1 MHFKCIDT
9 INIGLSRQTSIVTYV
24 TEQAFYP
31 FYFCVLKIGIMR
43 LLSIFLVSI
52 LGFLSVEA
60 QEMPTQIQLEEA
72 LSLAQKANQQ
82 IKIAQI
88 DQQIASA
95 NVKQTEA
102 IWLPQL
108 NLSYTAMNTNNPLNA
123 FGFKLQQA
131 NVTAADFNPALLN
144 NPGATPNYLTQLSL
158 QQPIINMD
166 MLQMRKAAEQ
176 QVQISSLQTKRTE
189 EAVKM
194 QVTQLYLQLN
204 FLYQALDVVKSAL
217 ITSQSIYQ
225 FTKNR
230 FDQGLMQKSDLL
242 NVEVQVKNTETR
254 LNELY
259 SNIAQTSDQ
268 LGLMMNKPQGVI
280 YKTTPVSLGFAKEQL
295 QAIPIDRSDLKA
307 MQTGLG
313 MYDIAIKG
321 SKMSWLPRLNAF
333 ANYQLNDRK
342 ALGFN
347 AGSYFA
353 GIQLSWDIIKGNQTK
368 NKIAIQTIEKAK
380 LQEQLAS
387 RVNQEQTELQ
397 NTIRKIKD
405 ARYKYQQ
412 LETSIA
418 QADESL
424 RILQNR
430 YQQGLVSTND
440 ILLAQTQLS
449 QQKLQQAEAKLME
462 QAAINYYEFLTTVK

>member
-1 MHFKCIDT
+1 
-9 INIGLSRQTSIVTYV
+9 
-24 TEQAFYP
+24 
-31 FYFCVLKIGIMR
+31 MR
-43 LLSIFLVSI
+43 LLLMFLMLT
-52 LGFLSVEA
+52 LGMLSVHA
-60 QEMPTQIQLEEA
+60 QQPPMPIQLEEA

-82 IKIAQI
+82 IKIAHI

-102 IWLPQL
+102 LWLPQL

-176 QVQISSLQTKRTE
+176 QVQISSLQIKRTE

-217 ITSQSIYQ
+217 TTSQSIYQ

-254 LNELY
+254 LNEIH

-268 LGLMMNKPQGVI
+268 LSLMMNKPQGVI
-280 YKTTPVSLGFAKEQL
+280 YKTEAVSLDLVKEQL
-295 QAIPIDRSDLKA
+295 QTIPTDRSDLKA

-313 MYDIAIKG
+313 VYDIAIKG
-321 SKMSWLPRLNAF
+321 SKMSWLPRLNGF

-353 GIQLSWDIIKGNQTK
+353 GIQLSWDIMKGNQTK
-368 NKIAIQTIEKAK
+368 NKIATQTIEKAK
-380 LQEQLAS
+380 LQEQLAA

-424 RILQNR
+424 RIMQNR

-449 QQKLQQAEAKLME
+449 QQKLQQAETKLME

>member
-1 MHFKCIDT
+1 
-9 INIGLSRQTSIVTYV
+9 
-24 TEQAFYP
+24 
-31 FYFCVLKIGIMR
+31 MR

-60 QEMPTQIQLEEA
+60 QEPPTQIQLDEA
-72 LSLAQKANQQ
+72 LNLAQKANQQ

-102 IWLPQL
+102 LWLPQL

-131 NVTAADFNPALLN
+131 NVTATDFNPALLN

-176 QVQISSLQTKRTE
+176 QVQISSLQIKRTE

-217 ITSQSIYQ
+217 TTSQSIYQ

-268 LGLMMNKPQGVI
+268 LGLIMNKPQGVI
-280 YKTTPVSLGFAKEQL
+280 YKTAPVSLDFTKEQV
-295 QAIPIDRSDLKA
+295 QFIPTDRSDLKA

-313 MYDIAIKG
+313 VYDISIKG

-342 ALGFN
+342 AFSFN

-353 GIQLSWDIIKGNQTK
+353 GIQLSWDIMKGNQTK
-368 NKIAIQTIEKAK
+368 NKIATQTIEKAK
-380 LQEQLAS
+380 LQEQLAA

-412 LETSIA
+412 LETSVA

>member
-1 MHFKCIDT
+1 MRVVLMSLMFV
-9 INIGLSRQTSIVTYV
+9 IGFIPTR
-24 TEQAFYP
+24 
-31 FYFCVLKIGIMR
+31 
-43 LLSIFLVSI
+43 
-52 LGFLSVEA
+52 A
-60 QEMPTQIQLEEA
+60 QQQPIPIKLDEA

-95 NVKQTEA
+95 NLKQTEA

-131 NVTAADFNPALLN
+131 NVVASDFNPALLN
-144 NPGATPNYLTQLSL
+144 KPGATPNYLTQLSL
-158 QQPIINMD
+158 QQPILNLD
-166 MLQMRKAAEQ
+166 MLEMRKAAVQ
-176 QVQISSLQTKRTE
+176 QVQISSLQSKRTT

-194 QVTQLYLQLN
+194 QVTQLYLQLD
-204 FLYQALDVVKSAL
+204 FLYQAVNVVKTAL
-217 ITSQSIYQ
+217 VTAQTMYQ

-230 FDQGLMQKSDLL
+230 FDQGLMQKSDVL

-254 LNELY
+254 LNELQ
-259 SNIAQTSDQ
+259 SSIANSSDQ
-268 LGLMMNKPQGVI
+268 LSLMMNQPQGVI
-280 YKTTPVSLGFAKEQL
+280 YKTITSSIEMPVELLEE
-295 QAIPIDRSDLKA
+295 IPAERADLKA

-313 MYDIAIKG
+313 IYDIAIKG
-321 SKMSWLPRLNAF
+321 TKMSWLPRLNAL

-353 GIQLSWDIIKGNQTK
+353 GIQLSWDIMKGNQTK
-368 NKIAIQTIEKAK
+368 NKIATQIIEKTK
-380 LQEQLAS
+380 LQEQYTARL
-387 RVNQEQTELQ
+387 NQEQMALH
-397 NTIRKIKD
+397 NTIRTIKD
-405 ARYKYQQ
+405 ARYKFTQ

-449 QQKLQQAEAKLME
+449 QQRLQQAEAKLGE
-462 QAAINYYEFLTTVK
+462 QAAINYYNFLITVK

>member
-1 MHFKCIDT
+1 
-9 INIGLSRQTSIVTYV
+9 
-24 TEQAFYP
+24 
-31 FYFCVLKIGIMR
+31 MR
-43 LLSIFLVSI
+43 LLSIFLVSV
-52 LGFLSVEA
+52 LGFLGVQA
-60 QEMPTQIQLEEA
+60 QQSTIPIQLEEA
-72 LSLAQKANQQ
+72 LSLAQKVNHQ

-88 DQQIASA
+88 DQQIANA

-158 QQPIINMD
+158 QQPIINLD
-166 MLQMRKAAEQ
+166 MLQMRKVAEQ

-194 QVTQLYLQLN
+194 QVTQLFLQLD
-204 FLYQALDVVKSAL
+204 FFYQVIDVVKNAL
-217 ITSQSIYQ
+217 TTTTSIYQ

-254 LNELY
+254 LNEIQ
-259 SNIAQTSDQ
+259 SAIAQTSDQ
-268 LGLMMNKPQGVI
+268 LSLMMNKPQGVI
-280 YKTTPVSLGFAKEQL
+280 YKTIPASLNNVSEQVQL
-295 QAIPIDRSDLKA
+295 IPTERADLKA
-307 MQTGLG
+307 MQAGLNI
-313 MYDIAIKG
+313 YDMAIKG

-342 ALGFN
+342 ALGFT

-353 GIQLSWDIIKGNQTK
+353 GVQLSWDIMKGNQTK
-368 NKIAIQTIEKAK
+368 NKIATQTIEKAK
-380 LQEQLAS
+380 LQEQYSA
-387 RVNQEQTELQ
+387 RINQEQTELQ

-405 ARYKYQQ
+405 ARYKFKQ
-412 LETSIA
+412 LESSIA

-449 QQKLQQAEAKLME
+449 QQKLQQTEAKLME
-462 QAAINYYEFLTTVK
+462 QAAINYYEFLITVK

>member
-1 MHFKCIDT
+1 
-9 INIGLSRQTSIVTYV
+9 
-24 TEQAFYP
+24 
-31 FYFCVLKIGIMR
+31 MR

-52 LGFLSVEA
+52 FGFLSVEA
-60 QEMPTQIQLEEA
+60 QELPTQIQLEEA

-102 IWLPQL
+102 LWLPQL

-254 LNELY
+254 LHELQ
-259 SNIAQTSDQ
+259 SNISQVSDQ
-268 LGLMMNKPQGVI
+268 LSLMMNKPQGVI
-280 YKTTPVSLGFAKEQL
+280 YKTIPASLNIANEQV
-295 QAIPIDRSDLKA
+295 QIIPTERADLKA
-307 MQTGLG
+307 MQTGLDV
-313 MYDIAIKG
+313 YDIAIKG

-342 ALGFN
+342 ALGFT

-353 GIQLSWDIIKGNQTK
+353 GIQLSWDIMKGNQTK
-368 NKIAIQTIEKAK
+368 NKIVTQTIEKAK
-380 LQEQLAS
+380 LQEQYSA

-405 ARYKYQQ
+405 ARYKFQQ
-412 LETSIA
+412 LKTSIA

-462 QAAINYYEFLTTVK
+462 QASINFYEFLITVK

>member
-1 MHFKCIDT
+1 
-9 INIGLSRQTSIVTYV
+9 
-24 TEQAFYP
+24 
-31 FYFCVLKIGIMR
+31 MR

-60 QEMPTQIQLEEA
+60 QEPPTQIQLDEA
-72 LSLAQKANQQ
+72 LNLAQKANQQ

-102 IWLPQL
+102 LWLPQL

-131 NVTAADFNPALLN
+131 NVTATDFNPALLN

-176 QVQISSLQTKRTE
+176 QVQISSLQIKRTE

-217 ITSQSIYQ
+217 TTSQSIYQ

-268 LGLMMNKPQGVI
+268 LGLIMNKPQGVI
-280 YKTTPVSLGFAKEQL
+280 YKTPPVSLDFTKEQV
-295 QAIPIDRSDLKA
+295 QFIPTDRSDLKA

-313 MYDIAIKG
+313 VYDISIKG

-342 ALGFN
+342 AFSFN

-353 GIQLSWDIIKGNQTK
+353 GIQLSWDIMKGNQTK
-368 NKIAIQTIEKAK
+368 NKIATQTIEKAK
-380 LQEQLAS
+380 LQEQLAA

-412 LETSIA
+412 LETSVA

>member
-1 MHFKCIDT
+1 
-9 INIGLSRQTSIVTYV
+9 
-24 TEQAFYP
+24 
-31 FYFCVLKIGIMR
+31 MR
-43 LLSIFLVSI
+43 LLLMFLMLT
-52 LGFLSVEA
+52 LGMLSVHA
-60 QEMPTQIQLEEA
+60 QQPPMPIQLEEA

-82 IKIAQI
+82 IKIAHI

-102 IWLPQL
+102 LWLPQL

-176 QVQISSLQTKRTE
+176 QVQISSLQIKRTE

-217 ITSQSIYQ
+217 TTSQSIYQ

-254 LNELY
+254 LNEIH

-268 LGLMMNKPQGVI
+268 LSLMMNKPQGVI
-280 YKTTPVSLGFAKEQL
+280 YKTEAVSLDLVKEQL
-295 QAIPIDRSDLKA
+295 QTIPTDRSDLKA

-313 MYDIAIKG
+313 VYDIAIKG
-321 SKMSWLPRLNAF
+321 SKMSWLPRLNGF

-353 GIQLSWDIIKGNQTK
+353 GIQLSWDIMKGNQTK
-368 NKIAIQTIEKAK
+368 NKIATQTIEKAK
-380 LQEQLAS
+380 LQEQLAA

>member
-1 MHFKCIDT
+1 
-9 INIGLSRQTSIVTYV
+9 
-24 TEQAFYP
+24 
-31 FYFCVLKIGIMR
+31 MR
-43 LLSIFLVSI
+43 LLSIFLVSV
-52 LGFLSVEA
+52 LGFLGVQA
-60 QEMPTQIQLEEA
+60 QQSTIPIQLEEA

-88 DQQIASA
+88 DQQIANA

-131 NVTAADFNPALLN
+131 DVTAADFNPALLN

-158 QQPIINMD
+158 QQPIINLD
-166 MLQMRKAAEQ
+166 MLQMRKVAEQ

-194 QVTQLYLQLN
+194 QVTQLFLQLD
-204 FLYQALDVVKSAL
+204 FFYQVIDVVKNAL
-217 ITSQSIYQ
+217 TTTTSIYQ

-254 LNELY
+254 LNEIQ
-259 SNIAQTSDQ
+259 SAIAQTSDQ
-268 LGLMMNKPQGVI
+268 LSLMMNQPQGVI
-280 YKTTPVSLGFAKEQL
+280 YKTMPASLNNVSEQVQL
-295 QAIPIDRSDLKA
+295 IPTERADLKA
-307 MQTGLG
+307 MQAGLNV
-313 MYDIAIKG
+313 YDIAIKG

-342 ALGFN
+342 ALGFT

-353 GIQLSWDIIKGNQTK
+353 GVQLSWDIMKGNQTK
-368 NKIAIQTIEKAK
+368 NKIATQTIEKAK
-380 LQEQLAS
+380 LQEQYSA
-387 RVNQEQTELQ
+387 RINQEQTELQ

-405 ARYKYQQ
+405 ARYKFKQ
-412 LETSIA
+412 LESSIA

-462 QAAINYYEFLTTVK
+462 QAAINYYEFLITVK

>member
-1 MHFKCIDT
+1 
-9 INIGLSRQTSIVTYV
+9 
-24 TEQAFYP
+24 
-31 FYFCVLKIGIMR
+31 MR
-43 LLSIFLVSI
+43 LFLLFSLSV
-52 LGFLSVEA
+52 LGFIPIQA
-60 QEMPTQIQLEEA
+60 QQQTISIQLEEA

-95 NVKQTEA
+95 NLKQTEA
-102 IWLPQL
+102 LWLPQV

-131 NVTAADFNPALLN
+131 NVIASDFNPALLN

-158 QQPIINMD
+158 QQPIVNLD
-166 MLQMRKAAEQ
+166 MLQMRKAGEK
-176 QVQISSLQTKRTE
+176 QVQISTLQSKRTT

-194 QVTQLYLQLN
+194 QITQLYLQLD
-204 FLYQALDVVKSAL
+204 FLYQAVNVVKTAL
-217 ITSQSIYQ
+217 LTSQSIYQ

-254 LNELY
+254 LNELQ
-259 SNIAQTSDQ
+259 STIAYVSDQ
-268 LGLMMNKPQGVI
+268 LSLMMNQPQGIV
-280 YKTTPVSLGFAKEQL
+280 YKTTSSPLEMPTEL
-295 QAIPIDRSDLKA
+295 LAIIPAERADLKA
-307 MQTGLG
+307 MQAGLG
-313 MYDIAIKG
+313 VYDIAIKG
-321 SKMSWLPRLNAF
+321 AKMSWLPRLNAF

-353 GIQLSWDIIKGNQTK
+353 GIQLSWDIMKGNQTK
-368 NKIAIQTIEKAK
+368 NKIATQTIEKAK
-380 LQEQLAS
+380 LQEQFSARL
-387 RVNQEQTELQ
+387 NQEQSSLH
-397 NTIRKIKD
+397 NTIRTIKD
-405 ARYKYQQ
+405 ARYKFKQ

-449 QQKLQQAEAKLME
+449 QQRLQQAEAKLSE
-462 QAAINYYEFLTTVK
+462 QVAINYYDFLTTVK

>member
-1 MHFKCIDT
+1 
-9 INIGLSRQTSIVTYV
+9 
-24 TEQAFYP
+24 
-31 FYFCVLKIGIMR
+31 MR

-52 LGFLSVEA
+52 FGFLSVEA
-60 QEMPTQIQLEEA
+60 QELPTQIQLEEA

-102 IWLPQL
+102 LWLPQL

-280 YKTTPVSLGFAKEQL
+280 YKTTPVSLDFAKEQL
-295 QAIPIDRSDLKA
+295 QAIPMDRSDFKA

-353 GIQLSWDIIKGNQTK
+353 GIQLSWDIMKGNQTK
-368 NKIAIQTIEKAK
+368 NKIATQMIEKAK
-380 LQEQLAS
+380 LQEQLSS

-405 ARYKYQQ
+405 ARYKFQQ

-440 ILLAQTQLS
+440 ILLAHTQLS

>member
-1 MHFKCIDT
+1 
-9 INIGLSRQTSIVTYV
+9 
-24 TEQAFYP
+24 
-31 FYFCVLKIGIMR
+31 MR

-60 QEMPTQIQLEEA
+60 QELPTQIQLDEA
-72 LSLAQKANQQ
+72 LNLAQKANQQ

-102 IWLPQL
+102 LWLPQL

-131 NVTAADFNPALLN
+131 NVTATDFNPALLN

-176 QVQISSLQTKRTE
+176 QVQISSLQIKRTE
-189 EAVKM
+189 EAVTM

-217 ITSQSIYQ
+217 TTSQSIYQ

-268 LGLMMNKPQGVI
+268 LGLIMNKPQGVI
-280 YKTTPVSLGFAKEQL
+280 YKTTPVSLDFTKEQV
-295 QAIPIDRSDLKA
+295 QFIPTDRSDLKA

-313 MYDIAIKG
+313 VYDISIKG

-347 AGSYFA
+347 VGSYFA
-353 GIQLSWDIIKGNQTK
+353 GIQLSWDIMKGNQTK
-368 NKIAIQTIEKAK
+368 NKIATQTIEKAK
-380 LQEQLAS
+380 LQEQLAA

-412 LETSIA
+412 LETSVA

>member
-1 MHFKCIDT
+1 
-9 INIGLSRQTSIVTYV
+9 
-24 TEQAFYP
+24 
-31 FYFCVLKIGIMR
+31 MR

-52 LGFLSVEA
+52 FGFLSVEA
-60 QEMPTQIQLEEA
+60 QELPTQIQLEEA

-102 IWLPQL
+102 LWLPQL

-204 FLYQALDVVKSAL
+204 FLYQALDFVKSAL

-254 LNELY
+254 LHELQ
-259 SNIAQTSDQ
+259 SNISQVSDQ
-268 LGLMMNKPQGVI
+268 LSLMMNKPQGVI
-280 YKTTPVSLGFAKEQL
+280 YKTIPASLNIANEQV
-295 QAIPIDRSDLKA
+295 QIIPTERADLKA
-307 MQTGLG
+307 MQTGLDV
-313 MYDIAIKG
+313 YDIAIKG

-342 ALGFN
+342 ALGFT

-353 GIQLSWDIIKGNQTK
+353 GIQLSWDIMKGNQTK
-368 NKIAIQTIEKAK
+368 NKIVTQTIEKAK
-380 LQEQLAS
+380 LQEQYSA

-405 ARYKYQQ
+405 ARYKFQQ
-412 LETSIA
+412 LKTSIA

-462 QAAINYYEFLTTVK
+462 QASINFYEFLITVK

>member
-1 MHFKCIDT
+1 
-9 INIGLSRQTSIVTYV
+9 
-24 TEQAFYP
+24 
-31 FYFCVLKIGIMR
+31 MR

-60 QEMPTQIQLEEA
+60 QELPTQIQLDEA
-72 LSLAQKANQQ
+72 LNLAQKANQQ

-102 IWLPQL
+102 LWLPQL

-131 NVTAADFNPALLN
+131 NVTATDFNPALLN

-176 QVQISSLQTKRTE
+176 QVQISSLQIKRTE
-189 EAVKM
+189 EAVTM

-217 ITSQSIYQ
+217 TTSQSIYQ

-268 LGLMMNKPQGVI
+268 LGLIMNKPQGVI
-280 YKTTPVSLGFAKEQL
+280 YKTTPVSLDFTKEQV
-295 QAIPIDRSDLKA
+295 QFIPTDRSDLKA

-313 MYDIAIKG
+313 VYDISIKG

-342 ALGFN
+342 AFSFN

-353 GIQLSWDIIKGNQTK
+353 GIQLSWDIMKGNQTK
-368 NKIAIQTIEKAK
+368 NKIATQTIEKAK
-380 LQEQLAS
+380 LQEQLAA

-412 LETSIA
+412 LETSVA

>member
-1 MHFKCIDT
+1 
-9 INIGLSRQTSIVTYV
+9 
-24 TEQAFYP
+24 
-31 FYFCVLKIGIMR
+31 MR
-43 LLSIFLVSI
+43 LLLMFLM
-52 LGFLSVEA
+52 LTFGMLSVHA
-60 QEMPTQIQLEEA
+60 QQPPMPIQLEEA

-82 IKIAQI
+82 IKIAHI

-102 IWLPQL
+102 LWLPQL

-176 QVQISSLQTKRTE
+176 QVQISSLQIKRTE

-217 ITSQSIYQ
+217 TTSQSIYQ

-254 LNELY
+254 LNEIH

-268 LGLMMNKPQGVI
+268 LSLMMNKPQGVI
-280 YKTTPVSLGFAKEQL
+280 YKTEAVSLDLVKEQL
-295 QAIPIDRSDLKA
+295 QTIPTDRSDLKA

-313 MYDIAIKG
+313 VYDIAIKG
-321 SKMSWLPRLNAF
+321 SKMSWLPRLNGF

-353 GIQLSWDIIKGNQTK
+353 GIQLSWDIMKGNQTK
-368 NKIAIQTIEKAK
+368 NKIATQTIEKAK
-380 LQEQLAS
+380 LQEQLAA

>member
-1 MHFKCIDT
+1 M
-9 INIGLSRQTSIVTYV
+9 INIGLSWQTPIVTYV

-43 LLSIFLVSI
+43 LLSIFSVLV
-52 LGFLSVEA
+52 LGMSGVQA
-60 QEMPTQIQLEEA
+60 QQQPTPIQLEEA

-88 DQQIASA
+88 NQQIASA

-102 IWLPQL
+102 LWLPQL
-108 NLSYTAMNTNNPLNA
+108 NFSYTAMNTNNPLNA

-217 ITSQSIYQ
+217 TTSQSIYQ

-268 LGLMMNKPQGVI
+268 LSLMMNKPQGVI
-280 YKTTPVSLGFAKEQL
+280 YKTKTVSLDFANEQV
-295 QAIPIDRSDLKA
+295 QIIPTDRADLKA

-313 MYDIAIKG
+313 VYDIAIKG

-353 GIQLSWDIIKGNQTK
+353 GIQLSWDIMKGNQTK
-368 NKIAIQTIEKAK
+368 NKIASQTIEKAK
-380 LQEQLAS
+380 LQEQLAA

-412 LETSIA
+412 LETSIT

-424 RILQNR
+424 RIQQNR

>member
-1 MHFKCIDT
+1 
-9 INIGLSRQTSIVTYV
+9 
-24 TEQAFYP
+24 
-31 FYFCVLKIGIMR
+31 MR
-43 LLSIFLVSI
+43 LLSMFLVSL
-52 LGFLSVEA
+52 LGFLNVEA
-60 QEMPTQIQLEEA
+60 QQLPTTIQLEEA

-88 DQQIASA
+88 NQQIASA

-102 IWLPQL
+102 LWLPQL
-108 NLSYTAMNTNNPLNA
+108 NFSYTAMNTNNPLNA

-144 NPGATPNYLTQLSL
+144 NPGATPNYLTQLNL

-217 ITSQSIYQ
+217 TTSQSIYQ

-268 LGLMMNKPQGVI
+268 LSLMMNKPQGVI
-280 YKTTPVSLGFAKEQL
+280 YKTKTVSLDFANEL
-295 QAIPIDRSDLKA
+295 VLIIPTDRADLKA

-313 MYDIAIKG
+313 VYDIAIKG

-353 GIQLSWDIIKGNQTK
+353 GIQLSWDIMKGNQTK
-368 NKIAIQTIEKAK
+368 NKIASQTIEKAK
-380 LQEQLAS
+380 LQEQLAA

-412 LETSIA
+412 LETSIT

-462 QAAINYYEFLTTVK
+462 QAAINYHEFLTTVK

>member
-1 MHFKCIDT
+1 M
-9 INIGLSRQTSIVTYV
+9 
-24 TEQAFYP
+24 
-31 FYFCVLKIGIMR
+31 
-43 LLSIFLVSI
+43 FLMLT
-52 LGFLSVEA
+52 LGMLSVHA
-60 QEMPTQIQLEEA
+60 QQPPMPIQLEEA

-82 IKIAQI
+82 IKIAHI

-102 IWLPQL
+102 LWLPQL

-176 QVQISSLQTKRTE
+176 QVQISSLQIKRTE

-217 ITSQSIYQ
+217 TTSQSIYQ

-254 LNELY
+254 LNEIH

-268 LGLMMNKPQGVI
+268 LSLMMNKPQGVI
-280 YKTTPVSLGFAKEQL
+280 YKTEAVSLDLVKEQL
-295 QAIPIDRSDLKA
+295 QTIPTDRSDLKA

-313 MYDIAIKG
+313 VYDIAIKG
-321 SKMSWLPRLNAF
+321 SKMSWLPRLNGF

-353 GIQLSWDIIKGNQTK
+353 GIQLSWDIMKGNQTK
-368 NKIAIQTIEKAK
+368 NKIATQTIEKAK
-380 LQEQLAS
+380 LQEQLAA

>member
-1 MHFKCIDT
+1 
-9 INIGLSRQTSIVTYV
+9 
-24 TEQAFYP
+24 
-31 FYFCVLKIGIMR
+31 MR
-43 LLSIFLVSI
+43 LLSIFLVSV
-52 LGFLSVEA
+52 LGFLGVQA
-60 QEMPTQIQLEEA
+60 QQSTIPIQLEEA
-72 LSLAQKANQQ
+72 LSLAQKVNHQ

-88 DQQIASA
+88 DQQIANA

-158 QQPIINMD
+158 QQPIINLD
-166 MLQMRKAAEQ
+166 MLQMRKVAEQ

-194 QVTQLYLQLN
+194 QVTQLFLQLD
-204 FLYQALDVVKSAL
+204 FFYQVIDVVKNAL
-217 ITSQSIYQ
+217 TTTTSIYQ

-254 LNELY
+254 LNEIQ
-259 SNIAQTSDQ
+259 SAIGQTSDQ
-268 LGLMMNKPQGVI
+268 LSLMMNKPQGVI
-280 YKTTPVSLGFAKEQL
+280 YKTIPASLNNVSEQVQL
-295 QAIPIDRSDLKA
+295 IPTERADLKA
-307 MQTGLG
+307 MQAGLNI
-313 MYDIAIKG
+313 YDMAIKG

-342 ALGFN
+342 ALGFT

-353 GIQLSWDIIKGNQTK
+353 GVQLSWDIMKGNQTK
-368 NKIAIQTIEKAK
+368 NKIATQTIEKAK
-380 LQEQLAS
+380 LQEQYSA
-387 RVNQEQTELQ
+387 RINQEQTELQ

-405 ARYKYQQ
+405 ARYKFKQ
-412 LETSIA
+412 LESSIA

-462 QAAINYYEFLTTVK
+462 QAAINYYEFLITVK

>member
-1 MHFKCIDT
+1 
-9 INIGLSRQTSIVTYV
+9 
-24 TEQAFYP
+24 
-31 FYFCVLKIGIMR
+31 MR

-204 FLYQALDVVKSAL
+204 FLYQALDFVKSAL

-280 YKTTPVSLGFAKEQL
+280 YKTTPVSLDFAKEQL
-295 QAIPIDRSDLKA
+295 QSIPMDRSDLKA

-368 NKIAIQTIEKAK
+368 NKIATQTIEKAK
-380 LQEQLAS
+380 LQEQLAA
-387 RVNQEQTELQ
+387 RFNQEQTELQ

>member
-1 MHFKCIDT
+1 
-9 INIGLSRQTSIVTYV
+9 
-24 TEQAFYP
+24 
-31 FYFCVLKIGIMR
+31 MR
-43 LLSIFLVSI
+43 LLSIFLVSV
-52 LGFLSVEA
+52 LGFLGVQA
-60 QEMPTQIQLEEA
+60 QQSSIPIQLEEA

-88 DQQIASA
+88 DQQIANA

-158 QQPIINMD
+158 QQPIINLD
-166 MLQMRKAAEQ
+166 MLQMRKVAEQ

-194 QVTQLYLQLN
+194 QVTQLFLQLD
-204 FLYQALDVVKSAL
+204 FFYQVIDVVKNAL
-217 ITSQSIYQ
+217 TTTTSIYQ

-254 LNELY
+254 LNEIQ
-259 SNIAQTSDQ
+259 SAIAQTSDQ
-268 LGLMMNKPQGVI
+268 LSLMMNKPQGVI
-280 YKTTPVSLGFAKEQL
+280 YKTIPASLNNVSEQVQL
-295 QAIPIDRSDLKA
+295 IPTERADLKA
-307 MQTGLG
+307 MQAGLNI
-313 MYDIAIKG
+313 YDMAIKG

-342 ALGFN
+342 ALGFT

-353 GIQLSWDIIKGNQTK
+353 GVQLSWDIMKGNQTK
-368 NKIAIQTIEKAK
+368 NKIATQTIEKAK
-380 LQEQLAS
+380 LQEQYSA
-387 RVNQEQTELQ
+387 RINQEQTELQ

-405 ARYKYQQ
+405 ARYKFKQ
-412 LETSIA
+412 LESSIA

-462 QAAINYYEFLTTVK
+462 QAAINYYEFLITVK

>member
-1 MHFKCIDT
+1 M
-9 INIGLSRQTSIVTYV
+9 INIGLSWQTPIVTYV

-43 LLSIFLVSI
+43 LLSIFSVLV
-52 LGFLSVEA
+52 LGMSGVQA
-60 QEMPTQIQLEEA
+60 QQQPTPIQLEEA

-88 DQQIASA
+88 NQQIASA

-102 IWLPQL
+102 LWLPQL
-108 NLSYTAMNTNNPLNA
+108 NFSYTAMNTNNPLNA

-217 ITSQSIYQ
+217 TTSQSIYQ

-242 NVEVQVKNTETR
+242 NMEVQVKNTETR

-268 LGLMMNKPQGVI
+268 LSLMMNKPQGVI
-280 YKTTPVSLGFAKEQL
+280 YKTKTVSLDFANEQV
-295 QAIPIDRSDLKA
+295 QIIPTDRADLKA

-313 MYDIAIKG
+313 VYDIAIKG

-353 GIQLSWDIIKGNQTK
+353 GIQLSWDIMKGNQTK
-368 NKIAIQTIEKAK
+368 NKIASQTIEKAK
-380 LQEQLAS
+380 LQEQLAA

-412 LETSIA
+412 LETSIT

-424 RILQNR
+424 RIQQNR

>member
-1 MHFKCIDT
+1 
-9 INIGLSRQTSIVTYV
+9 
-24 TEQAFYP
+24 
-31 FYFCVLKIGIMR
+31 MR

-60 QEMPTQIQLEEA
+60 QEPPTQIQLDEA
-72 LSLAQKANQQ
+72 LNLAQKANQQ

-102 IWLPQL
+102 LWLPQL

-131 NVTAADFNPALLN
+131 NVTATDFNPALLN

-176 QVQISSLQTKRTE
+176 QVQISSLQIKRTE

-217 ITSQSIYQ
+217 TTSQSIYQ

-268 LGLMMNKPQGVI
+268 LGLIMNKPQGVI
-280 YKTTPVSLGFAKEQL
+280 YKTTPVSLDFTKEQV
-295 QAIPIDRSDLKA
+295 QFIPTDRSDLKA

-313 MYDIAIKG
+313 VYDISIKG

-342 ALGFN
+342 AFSFN

-353 GIQLSWDIIKGNQTK
+353 GIQLSWDIMKGNQTK
-368 NKIAIQTIEKAK
+368 NKIATQTIEKAK
-380 LQEQLAS
+380 LQEQLAA

-412 LETSIA
+412 LETSVA